1 MSEKLISVVIPV
13 LNEES
18 TVGPLIGALRPVLD
32 GLGLAWNIL
41 FVDDGSTDRTMERVR
56 ALAMGEP
63 RIKAISFSRNFG
75 KEQAMAAGLRYA
87 KGDCVLIMDADLQH
101 PPEYIPEFVR
111 YWRQGSKVVFGQRNN
126 RVTDGFLRRVYSNVF
141 HVVFGVL
148 AGARLPRGI
157 VDFVLLDR
165 SAVAAM
171 NALDE
176 RSRFTKGMF
185 TWIGFNTA
193 VVPFDVGERVA
204 GQTQFNF
211 FKLLR
216 FALDGIVSFSTLPL
230 RMWSYVGVFI
240 SLSALLYSV
249 YFVIKTLLFDADV
262 PGFPS
267 LLVAIFFFAGVQMI
281 SLGVIGEYVGRIF
294 DEVKR
299 RPLYIVAEEVG
310 FAEVPEPGLPEP
322 GLPEPGH
329 ARADHA

>member
-1 MSEKLISVVIPV
+1 MPDLPQSSGPVLTVVIPV
-13 LNEES
+13 LNEEGM
-18 TVGPLIGALRPVLD
+18 VGPLVDALRPVLD
-32 GLGLAWNIL
+32 GLDLAWDIL
-41 FVDDGSTDRTMERVR
+41 FVDDGSTDRTLPRLR
-56 ALAMGEP
+56 ALAGAEP

-101 PPEYIPEFVR
+101 PPEYIPQFVR
-111 YWRQGSKVVFGQRNN
+111 LWRQGSKVVFGQRNHIA
-126 RVTDGFLRRVYSNVF
+126 DGFLRRAYSDIF

-165 SAVAAM
+165 SAVEAM
-171 NALDE
+171 NMLDE

-193 VVPFDVGERVA
+193 VVPFDVGERLA
-204 GQTQFNF
+204 GQTRFNF
-211 FKLLR
+211 WKLLR

-240 SLSALLYSV
+240 SLGALLYSL
-249 YFVIKTLLFDADV
+249 YFLIKTLIFKADV

-281 SLGVIGEYVGRIF
+281 SLGVIGEYIGRIF

-310 FAEVPEPGLPEP
+310 MAGTP
-322 GLPEPGH
+322 
-329 ARADHA
+329 RDHG

>member
-1 MSEKLISVVIPV
+1 MPDQLLSLVIPV
-13 LNEES
+13 LNEEKS
-18 TVGPLIGALRPVLD
+18 VAALVDALRVVLD
-32 GLGLAWNIL
+32 GPELKAAGMQWTVL
-41 FVDDGSTDRTMERVR
+41 FVDDGSTDRTLERVR
-56 ALAMGEP
+56 ALAQAEP
-63 RIKAISFSRNFG
+63 RIRAISFSRNFG
-75 KEQAMAAGLRYA
+75 KEQAMAAGLHYA

-101 PPEYIPEFVR
+101 PPQYIPEFVR
-111 YWRQGSKVVFGQRNN
+111 LWRQGSKVVFGQRNN
-126 RVTDGFLRRVYSNVF
+126 RVTDSFARRAYSVIF
-141 HVVFGVL
+141 HVVFGAL
-148 AGARLPRGI
+148 SGARLPRGI

-165 SAVAAM
+165 SAVDAM

-193 VVPFDVGERVA
+193 VVPFDVGERFA
-204 GQTQFNF
+204 GRTRFNF
-211 FKLLR
+211 IKLVR

-230 RMWSYVGVFI
+230 RIWSYVGALI
-240 SLSALLYSV
+240 SLGALLYSV
-249 YFVIKTLLFDADV
+249 YFVIRTLIYKPDV

-310 FAEVPEPGLPEP
+310 FARD
-322 GLPEPGH
+322 
-329 ARADHA
+329 A

>member
-1 MSEKLISVVIPV
+1 MPDQLLSVVIPV

-18 TVGPLIGALRPVLD
+18 MVGPLVEAVRPVLD
-32 GLGLAWNIL
+32 GLDLGWNIL
-41 FVDDGSTDRTMERVR
+41 FVDDGSTDRTLERLR
-56 ALAMGEP
+56 ALSREEP

-111 YWRQGSKVVFGQRNN
+111 LWRQGSKVVFGQRNH
-126 RVTDGFLRRVYSNVF
+126 RVTDGFLRRLYSNMF

-171 NALDE
+171 NQLDE

-193 VVPFDVGERVA
+193 VVPFDVGERLA
-204 GQTQFNF
+204 GQTRFNF
-211 FKLLR
+211 WKLLR
-216 FALDGIVSFSTLPL
+216 FGLDGIVSFSTLPL
-230 RMWSYVGVFI
+230 RMWSYVGVAI
-240 SLSALLYSV
+240 SLSSLIYSLY
-249 YFVIKTLLFDADV
+249 FLIKTLMFRADV

-267 LLVAIFFFAGVQMI
+267 LLVAMFFFAGVQMI

-310 FAEVPEPGLPEP
+310 MAEAPG
-322 GLPEPGH
+322 
-329 ARADHA
+329 DHA